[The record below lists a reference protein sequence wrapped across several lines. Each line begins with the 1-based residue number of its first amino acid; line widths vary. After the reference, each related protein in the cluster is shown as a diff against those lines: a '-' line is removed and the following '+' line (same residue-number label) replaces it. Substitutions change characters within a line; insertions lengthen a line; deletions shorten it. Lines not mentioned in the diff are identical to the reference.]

1 LTPSALSAFDS
12 AALVTLAAAASIA
25 AIGCALLLRSG
36 GLERRGLMAG
46 SRALARRAGLWMAA
60 GTLLEVPP
68 AGILLLRMPP
78 MARGALLGGDPLA
91 ATLSAIAAGASLGA
105 GAAGLLA
112 GLSGKPRPSGGFAA
126 GLLALA
132 ATASV
137 LLALH
142 L

>member
-1 LTPSALSAFDS
+1 LTPSAQPVLDP
-12 AALVTLAAAASIA
+12 AALVALTAAAAIA

-36 GLERRGLMAG
+36 GLERRGFVAD

-78 MARGALLGGDPLA
+78 AARGVLLGGDPLA
-91 ATLSAIAAGASLGA
+91 KVLCAVAVAASLGA

-112 GLSGKPRPSGGFAA
+112 GLSGKPRPAGGFAA
-126 GLLALA
+126 GLLVVAVA
-132 ATASV
+132 ASV
-137 LLALH
+137 LLRLR

>member
-1 LTPSALSAFDS
+1 LTPWANPVLDP
-12 AALVTLAAAASIA
+12 AALVALAAAAAIT

-36 GLERRGLMAG
+36 ALERRGLAPG

-78 MARGALLGGDPLA
+78 AMRRTLLGGDPHA
-91 ATLSAIAAGASLGA
+91 AALCAVAAAASLLA

-126 GLLALA
+126 GLLVLA
-132 ATASV
+132 AAASV
-137 LLALH
+137 LLRLR